1 MEKKDINQ
9 LTYYGAI
16 GGWLSILLVYLGF
29 LFVDTS
35 VVLEFIFLSFGA
47 MGCAMG
53 LIYNFF
59 SLGLLVVVFKK
70 VKSEKF
76 LLRNVLLI
84 LSFIIADYLLFFRQ
98 LNDVF

>member
-9 LTYYGAI
+9 LTCYGAI
-16 GGWLSILLVYLGF
+16 GGWLSILLVYLSF
-29 LFVDTS
+29 LFVDIS

-59 SLGLLVVVFKK
+59 SLGLLAVVFKK

-76 LLRNVLLI
+76 LLRNILLI